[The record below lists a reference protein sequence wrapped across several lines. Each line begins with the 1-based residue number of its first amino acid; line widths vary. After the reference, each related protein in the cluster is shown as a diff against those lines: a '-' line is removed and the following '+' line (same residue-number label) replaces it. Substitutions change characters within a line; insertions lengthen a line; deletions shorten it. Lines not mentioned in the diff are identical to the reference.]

1 MHPII
6 TQNVELH
13 RFEMH
18 IGDELIGVN
27 DYTQL
32 GDRMS
37 FTHAEIEPAFGGKG
51 YAKLLVETSLKD
63 ARSQG
68 LAVIPYC
75 TYVRKVIAENPAA
88 YLDLVPHEVREQF
101 QLPQQ

>member
-1 MHPII
+1 MQPII
-6 TQNVELH
+6 TQNIELH
-13 RFEMH
+13 RFEIR

-37 FTHAEIEPAFGGKG
+37 FTHAEIEPAYGGKG
-51 YAKLLVETSLKD
+51 YAKLLVETSLNE

-75 TYVRKVIAENPAA
+75 TYVRKVISENPEA
-88 YLDLVPHEVREQF
+88 YLDLVPKDVREQF
-101 QLPQQ
+101 QLPQ